1 MSQKHP
7 CSLSDAHSRVGS
19 WQGARHVA
27 KDIVGKGIAN
37 PMALLLST
45 SMLLRHLQLHSFSDR
60 CVCNGRHLDDNHETS
75 SFQVN
80 SVMRCAGL
88 SSR

>member
-1 MSQKHP
+1 MGG
-7 CSLSDAHSRVGS
+7 R
-19 WQGARHVA
+19 QGARHVA

-60 CVCNGRHLDDNHETS
+60 QDSPHKAHKACSLTKVRVNLGRHGQLLCDACRSYDWFIS
-75 SFQVN
+75 YN
-80 SVMRCAGL
+80 SR
-88 SSR
+88 